1 MNTKHK
7 IARILYV
14 VGLIALPI
22 PYLWPIDA
30 KVEGLGAVFLFLGLL
45 MIFHFSVLI
54 LAISSL
60 LLSLQKNELG
70 KPYQVG
76 ILINSCILFL
86 LLIEFFLL

>member
-30 KVEGLGAVFLFLGLL
+30 KVEGLGAVFLFFGVAHDISFLRSYFGN
-45 MIFHFSVLI
+45 FFSSFI
-54 LAISSL
+54 IT
-60 LLSLQKNELG
+60 K
-70 KPYQVG
+70 K
-76 ILINSCILFL
+76 
-86 LLIEFFLL
+86 